1 MHPGAQS
8 SGTRLGILLWNQATD
23 WPAFEAAARR
33 VDALGY
39 EHLWTWDHLYAIFG
53 NPYQAVFEGYTTLAA
68 WAMVTR
74 KVRLGLLVGA
84 NTFRN
89 PGLVAKMTTNLDR
102 MSGGRAILGL
112 GGAWFE
118 LEHTSYG
125 IEFGRSVGERL
136 DWMDEAVAALRRLV
150 DGEAFSS
157 APEGQYRFD
166 HLRMEPPAL
175 QDRLPIMIGGGGER
189 KTLRTVAK
197 YADMWN
203 ESGSVELLEHK
214 DEVLRA
220 HCDAVGRDSA
230 EIERTTSGKPVIRS
244 SEAAARRAWEAQMAH
259 NRTPMS
265 EVEDDETFWTGTPEQ
280 IAELMIARRQIGFHT
295 FIAEM
300 AAPYDEE
307 TLERWIGEVKPMVD
321 SASVP

>member
-1 MHPGAQS
+1 MSTDSQ
-8 SGTRLGILLWNQATD
+8 GTKLGILLWSQASD

-33 VDALGY
+33 VDELGY

-53 NPYQAVFEGYTTLAA
+53 DPYQAIWEGHTTLAA

-74 KVRLGLLVGA
+74 KVRLGLMVGA

-89 PGLVAKMTTNLDR
+89 PGLVAKMVTNLDH
-102 MSGGRAILGL
+102 MSAGRAILGL

-118 LEHTSYG
+118 LEHQAYG
-125 IEFGRSVGERL
+125 IEFGTSVGVRL
-136 DWMDEAVAALRRLV
+136 DWMDEAIAAARQLM
-150 DGEAFSS
+150 DGNEVSS
-157 APEGQYRFD
+157 SGEGRYRFD
-166 HLRMEPPAL
+166 RLRIEPAAM
-175 QDRLPIMIGGGGER
+175 QKRLPIMIGGGGEK
-189 KTLRTVAK
+189 KTLRTVAN

-203 ESGSVELLEHK
+203 ESGSVELLKHK

-230 EIERTTSGKPVIRS
+230 EIERTTACKPVIRS
-244 SEAAARRAWEAQMAH
+244 TEAEARGVWEAQMAH

-265 EVEDDETFWTGTPEQ
+265 EVEDDETFWCGTPEQ
-280 IAELMIARRQIGFHT
+280 IAERMIAFREIGFHT

-321 SASVP
+321 AAVTA

>member
-1 MHPGAQS
+1 MSADSQ
-8 SGTRLGILLWNQATD
+8 GTRLGILLWSQATD
-23 WPAFEAAARR
+23 WTSFETAARR
-33 VDALGY
+33 VDELGY

-53 NPYQAVFEGYTTLAA
+53 DPYQPIFEGHTTLAA

-74 KVRLGLLVGA
+74 KVRLGLMVGA

-89 PGLVAKMTTNLDR
+89 PGLVAKMATNLDH

-112 GGAWFE
+112 GAAWFE
-118 LEHTSYG
+118 LEHTAYG

-136 DWMDEAVAALRRLV
+136 DWMDEAVEAIRHLV
-150 DGEAFSS
+150 DGEEFSS
-157 APEGQYRFD
+157 TGGGRYRFD
-166 HLRMEPPAL
+166 HLRMDPAAV
-175 QDRLPIMIGGGGER
+175 QGRLPIMIGGGGER
-189 KTLRTVAK
+189 KTLLTVAK

-203 ESGSVELLEHK
+203 AMGSVELLLHK

-220 HCDAVGRDSA
+220 HCAAVGRASD
-230 EIERTTSGKPVIRS
+230 EIERTTACKPVIRTT
-244 SEAAARRAWEAQMAH
+244 EAAARRAWEAQMGH

-265 EVEDDETFWTGTPEQ
+265 EVEDDETFWVGTPEQ
-280 IAELMIARRQIGFHT
+280 LAERMIARRRIGFHT

-300 AAPYDEE
+300 ASPYDEE

-321 SASVP
+321 AAVAP

>member
-1 MHPGAQS
+1 MSANS
-8 SGTRLGILLWNQATD
+8 RGTRLGVLLWNQATD
-23 WPAFEAAARR
+23 WAAFEAAARR
-33 VDALGY
+33 VDELGY

-53 NPYQAVFEGYTTLAA
+53 DPYQPILEGYTSLAA

-74 KVRLGLLVGA
+74 RVRLGLMVGA

-89 PGLVAKMTTNLDR
+89 PGLVAKTITTLDQ
-102 MSGGRAILGL
+102 MSEGRAILGL

-118 LEHTSYG
+118 LEHQAHG

-136 DWMDEAVAALRRLV
+136 DWMDEAVEALRPLV
-150 DGEAFSS
+150 DGGEFSS
-157 APEGQYRFD
+157 TGEGRYRFD
-166 HLRMEPPAL
+166 HLRMNPPAV
-175 QDRLPIMIGGGGER
+175 QERLPIMIGGGGER
-189 KTLRTVAK
+189 KTLRTVAR

-203 ESGSVELLEHK
+203 ESGSVELLQHK

-220 HCDAVGRDSA
+220 HCASVGRDSA
-230 EIERTTSGKPVIRS
+230 EIERTTSCKPVIRS
-244 SEAAARRAWEAQMAH
+244 TEAAARRAWEAQMAH

-265 EVEDDETFWTGTPEQ
+265 EVEDDETFWAGTPEQ
-280 IAELMIARRQIGFHT
+280 IAELMIARRQIGFDT

-321 SASVP
+321 AEFAS

>member
-1 MHPGAQS
+1 MSADS
-8 SGTRLGILLWNQATD
+8 RGTQLGILLWSQATD
-23 WPAFEAAARR
+23 WAAFEAAARR

-53 NPYQAVFEGYTTLAA
+53 DPYQAIWEGHTTLAA

-74 KVRLGLLVGA
+74 KVRLGLMVGA

-89 PGLVAKMTTNLDR
+89 PGLVAKMATNLDR
-102 MSGGRAILGL
+102 MSEGRAILGL

-118 LEHTSYG
+118 LEHQAYG
-125 IEFGRSVGERL
+125 IEFGKSVGERL
-136 DWMDEAVAALRRLV
+136 DWMDEAVAAARQLM
-150 DGEAFSS
+150 DGNEVSS
-157 APEGQYRFD
+157 TGEGRYRFD
-166 HLRMEPPAL
+166 RLRIDPPAM
-175 QDRLPIMIGGGGER
+175 QNRLPIMIGGGGER
-189 KTLRTVAK
+189 KTLRTVAN

-203 ESGSVELLEHK
+203 ESGSVELLQHK

-220 HCDAVGRDSA
+220 HCAAVGRDSD
-230 EIERTTSGKPVIRS
+230 EIERTTSCKPVIRS
-244 SEAAARRAWEAQMAH
+244 TEADARRVWEAQMAH

-265 EVEDDETFWTGTPEQ
+265 DVEDDETFWSGTPEQ
-280 IAELMIARRQIGFHT
+280 IAERMIACREIGFHT

-321 SASVP
+321 AAVPA

>member
-1 MHPGAQS
+1 MSADSH
-8 SGTRLGILLWNQATD
+8 GTRLGILLWSQATD
-23 WPAFEAAARR
+23 WASFETAARR

-53 NPYQAVFEGYTTLAA
+53 DPYQAVFEGHTTLAA

-74 KVRLGLLVGA
+74 KVRLGLMVGA
-84 NTFRN
+84 NPFRN
-89 PGLVAKMTTNLDR
+89 PGLVAKMATNLDH
-102 MSGGRAILGL
+102 MSQGRAILGL
-112 GGAWFE
+112 GSAWFE
-118 LEHTSYG
+118 LEHNAYG

-136 DWMDEAVAALRRLV
+136 DWMDEAADAIRHLV
-150 DGEAFSS
+150 DGEEFSS
-157 APEGQYRFD
+157 TGGRRYRFE
-166 HLRMEPPAL
+166 HLRMDPAAL
-175 QDRLPIMIGGGGER
+175 QARLPIMIGGGGER

-203 ESGSVELLEHK
+203 AMGSVELLLHK

-220 HCDAVGRDSA
+220 HCAAVGRDSTD
-230 EIERTTSGKPVIRS
+230 IERTTSCKPVIRTT
-244 SEAAARRAWEAQMAH
+244 EGAARRVWEAQMAH

-265 EVEDDETFWTGTPEQ
+265 EVEDDETFWVGTPEQ
-280 IAELMIARRQIGFHT
+280 LAERMIARRQIGFHT

-300 AAPYDEE
+300 ASPYDDE

-321 SASVP
+321 AASTS

>member
-1 MHPGAQS
+1 MSAES
-8 SGTRLGILLWNQATD
+8 RGTQLGILLWSQATD
-23 WPAFEAAARR
+23 WAAFEAAARR

-53 NPYQAVFEGYTTLAA
+53 DPYQAIFEGHTTLAA

-74 KVRLGLLVGA
+74 NVRLGLMVGA

-89 PGLVAKMTTNLDR
+89 PGLVAKMTTNLDHI
-102 MSGGRAILGL
+102 SDGRAILGL

-118 LEHTSYG
+118 LEHAAYG

-136 DWMDEAVAALRRLV
+136 DWMDEAVEAIRHLV
-150 DGEAFSS
+150 DGQEFSS
-157 APEGQYRFD
+157 TRDGRYRFD
-166 HLRMEPPAL
+166 RLRIDPPAA
-175 QDRLPIMIGGGGER
+175 QARLPIMIGGGGER

-203 ESGSVELLEHK
+203 ESGSVELLRHK

-220 HCDAVGRDSA
+220 HCAAVGRDSA
-230 EIERTTSGKPVIRS
+230 EIERTTSCKPVIRS
-244 SEAAARRAWEAQMAH
+244 TEAAARRAWEDQMAH

-300 AAPYDEE
+300 AAPYDQE

-321 SASVP
+321 AAFPS

>member
-1 MHPGAQS
+1 MSADPR
-8 SGTRLGILLWNQATD
+8 GTRLGILLWGQATD
-23 WPAFEAAARR
+23 WPAFEGAARR
-33 VDALGY
+33 VDELGY
-39 EHLWTWDHLYAIFG
+39 HHLWSWDHLYAIFG
-53 NPYQAVFEGYTTLAA
+53 DPYQPIWEGHTTLAA

-74 KVRLGLLVGA
+74 NVHLGLMVGA

-89 PGLVAKMTTNLDR
+89 PGLVAKMTTNLDQ

-118 LEHTSYG
+118 LEHRAYG
-125 IEFGRSVGERL
+125 IEFGHSAGERL
-136 DWMDEAVAALRRLV
+136 DWMDEAVEAIRHLF
-150 DGEAFSS
+150 DGEEFSS
-157 APEGQYRFD
+157 TGEGRYRFD
-166 HLRMEPPAL
+166 HLRMDPAAA
-175 QDRLPIMIGGGGER
+175 QARLPIMIGGGGER

-203 ESGSVELLEHK
+203 AMGSVELLAHK

-220 HCDAVGRDSA
+220 HCESVGRDSA
-230 EIERTTSGKPVIRS
+230 EIERTTSCKPVIRS
-244 SEAAARRAWEAQMAH
+244 KEAEARRVFEAQMAY

-265 EVEDDETFWTGTPEQ
+265 EIEDDDTFWWGTPEQ
-280 IAELMIARRQIGFHT
+280 IAEMMIARRQIGFHT
-295 FIAEM
+295 FIAEI

-321 SASVP
+321 AEFPS